1 MTQQERIKSVVAR
14 AEEVFG
20 SSQAAE
26 LWLNEPVPALDF
38 LTPLAMLNTEAGARI
53 VIEILGRIEHGVYS

>member
-1 MTQQERIKSVVAR
+1 MTQQERIKSVVDH

-26 LWLNEPVPALDF
+26 RWLTEPSPALDF
-38 LTPLAMLNTEAGARI
+38 LTPLAMLNTEAGAQI
-53 VIEILGRIEHGVYS
+53 VSEILGRIEHGVFS